1 MQGVPNVSGGTSRPP
16 DQAKVMLSTTNNL
29 NTSTKFR
36 STWKWK
42 YCHVKT
48 WIDTAGE
55 IQFFD
60 VILKWSL
67 VVCFYVTG
75 VGFFCKISGN
85 SKEHKYHILAFVFFS
100 PKC

>member
-1 MQGVPNVSGGTSRPP
+1 MQGVPDVSGGTSRPP
-16 DQAKVMLSTTNNL
+16 DQEKVMLSTTNNL

-36 STWKWK
+36 STRK

-55 IQFFD
+55 IQFPD

-85 SKEHKYHILAFVFFS
+85 SNEHKYHVPAFVFFS